1 MSSVHL
7 QSLGTLF
14 DEHGSHLVDIEYAP
28 SQRVL
33 HVQWFGNIT
42 GREVIYVA
50 KEFLKVQK
58 QLHAPFLLN
67 DKTHATG
74 DWVEAM
80 VWLEYEWLPQAV
92 TEGLQAVAYVFSPE
106 LGNQFA
112 SVEFAERVG
121 QHIPIKLFYDVPSAW
136 QWLRGQARTKRPAG
150 KTSPPRQA

>member
-1 MSSVHL
+1 MSSVHF

-14 DEHGSHLVDIEYAP
+14 DEHGSHLVDIEYA
-28 SQRVL
+28 SAQGVL
-33 HVQWFGNIT
+33 RVQWFGNIT

-50 KEFLKVQK
+50 EEFVKLQK

-67 DKTHATG
+67 DKSQATG

-80 VWLEYEWLPQAV
+80 EWLEYEWLPQAI
-92 TEGLQAVAYVFSPE
+92 TGGLQAVAYVFSPE

-112 SVEFAERVG
+112 SVEFAERVS

-136 QWLRGQARTKRPAG
+136 QWLRGQARTKRPA
-150 KTSPPRQA
+150 SNPLPPRQA